1 MKIYYFLFMLSF
13 SLFYSQSTKTMRVQD
28 AVDGKPIIHARI
40 LVDNEVFYTNDD
52 GKVPISENA
61 SNIEVYA
68 GNYDKVLLKNF
79 TTLVK
84 LKPRVRNI
92 KEVQIRNYNNV
103 ASLIKSV
110 YKKYGKLYYTK
121 PSIYN
126 AIYKQKNTRNEEISM
141 LLVANMDLWTLDNM
155 YHPIYVRRKDFDSF
169 VQADLHKIKY
179 YKSIENTTAFNGSSL
194 DSSKDFI
201 GDMFFNYTLYKLDK
215 FVRMKDAKIDGKI
228 IDEDGDLITISF
240 KLFSPKYKVTNT
252 GFFVYNK
259 ADKVITH
266 CEMNYDQGDVKP
278 FKTINEADEE
288 YRYMTTNGEVIFD
301 FYKLNDKY
309 LPSFA
314 HTSGEY
320 YMLYDDQKHTGT
332 FNREITFSQF
342 YKSDNKGLTNKID
355 FGKKLWKNIQT
366 GEVKAMPILLSEEE
380 RRFIDENK

>member
-1 MKIYYFLFMLSF
+1 
-13 SLFYSQSTKTMRVQD
+13 
-28 AVDGKPIIHARI
+28 
-40 LVDNEVFYTNDD
+40 
-52 GKVPISENA
+52 
-61 SNIEVYA
+61 
-68 GNYDKVLLKNF
+68 
-79 TTLVK
+79 
-84 LKPRVRNI
+84 
-92 KEVQIRNYNNV
+92 
-103 ASLIKSV
+103 
-110 YKKYGKLYYTK
+110 
-121 PSIYN
+121 
-126 AIYKQKNTRNEEISM
+126 
-141 LLVANMDLWTLDNM
+141 M
-155 YHPIYVRRKDFDSF
+155 YR
-169 VQADLHKIKY
+169 QDLHKIKY
-179 YKSIENTTAFNGSSL
+179 YKSIENNTAFNGSSL

-215 FVRMKDAKIDGKI
+215 FVRMKDARVDGKI

-252 GFFVYNK
+252 GFFIYHK
-259 ADKVITH
+259 TDKVITH
-266 CEMNYDQGDVKP
+266 LEMNYDQGDVKP

-342 YKSDNKGLTNKID
+342 YKSDIKGLTNKID
-355 FGKKLWKNIQT
+355 FGKKLWKNIQS
-366 GEVKAMPILLSEEE
+366 GEVKATSVLLSEEE